1 MRRGAPQSRAE
12 IAGTGQKVRGGRS
25 DAADSQREAAG
36 PLTVPTAPLFRAVLP
51 RRGGRPLRGAGWAI
65 VASIGAS
72 IVASIVASIGAG
84 PSFAGQ
90 PPAPPR
96 GTAAAGEPR
105 EGEAD
110 PPTPEE
116 ATPGKTGTE
125 PPDPGGPGEAGQPP
139 PGEEGEGSG
148 EAEAAPGEGPPVEA
162 PGEESGERAATGEA
176 GEEPA
181 AEAGTEGEG
190 GEEAEEGAEEED
202 LGPRVAGLAGAPAG
216 ILPGEEMASPIPE
229 PGSPVVGLVL
239 EEEGFITLT
248 AGGRVVAYGP
258 DGGRPRWGVMEGQTA
273 ALGRWPE
280 GIALL
285 DRSGGVEI
293 RAPGDGAPGARF
305 VTDTVP
311 DPLRPPIPEAGP
323 DPGRTAGGGP
333 VRAAAAV
340 GGFGPQGVFFAAGGR
355 VHGFSGPLGERLFET
370 DPAALPNG
378 TDTGAAAGSVRAIA
392 LAGDPGEPRR
402 FAAVSLGPGGLALL
416 DAASGAVRWRRDD
429 LGDIAAA
436 ALVLEEESLV
446 IAGSTEGDL
455 SVLRLE
461 DGSTR
466 WRRRLFEGFLHPP
479 LASRGRLY
487 AATDANS
494 LYGYD
499 LARGGERWRAAL
511 PGRPAASPL
520 RVAGALFVAIR
531 DGLLVE
537 VTPATG
543 LLLGRARDLGAEI
556 FGVVRQRP
564 DGPGETGWR
573 QRRVYLG
580 LRDGRLLVLRPR
592 VSLGSGP
599 S

>member
-1 MRRGAPQSRAE
+1 MAWAVVAAVGAA
-12 IAGTGQKVRGGRS
+12 
-25 DAADSQREAAG
+25 
-36 PLTVPTAPLFRAVLP
+36 
-51 RRGGRPLRGAGWAI
+51 
-65 VASIGAS
+65 
-72 IVASIVASIGAG
+72 
-84 PSFAGQ
+84 PSFSGQ
-90 PPAPPR
+90 PPAPPSET
-96 GTAAAGEPR
+96 GAAGESR
-105 EGEAD
+105 EVEAD
-110 PPTPEE
+110 PPAADEPV
-116 ATPGKTGTE
+116 PGSEGAG
-125 PPDPGGPGEAGQPP
+125 DAGQPP
-139 PGEEGEGSG
+139 PGEEGGEGE
-148 EAEAAPGEGPPVEA
+148 EAEAAPGEGEPAEA
-162 PGEESGERAATGEA
+162 AGEETGEESGSGGEE
-176 GEEPA
+176 GEEP
-181 AEAGTEGEG
+181 GGEG
-190 GEEAEEGAEEED
+190 GTGEEGEEGAGEGEEED

-216 ILPGEEMASPIPE
+216 LLPGEEMASPAPD

-239 EEEGFITLT
+239 EEEGFVALT

-258 DGGRPRWGVMEGQTA
+258 DGGRPRWGVMERRTA
-273 ALGRWPE
+273 ALGRWRE
-280 GIALL
+280 GITLL
-285 DRSGGVEI
+285 DREGEVEV
-293 RAPGDGAPGARF
+293 RAPADGAPGARF
-305 VTDTVP
+305 TTGAIPDRIRVPLP
-311 DPLRPPIPEAGP
+311 DPLAPGPPAAAS
-323 DPGRTAGGGP
+323 DPGRTAAGI
-333 VRAAAAV
+333 A
-340 GGFGPQGVFFAAGGR
+340 GFGPRGVFFAAGDR
-355 VHGFSGPLGERLFET
+355 IHGFSGPGGGRLFET
-370 DPAALPNG
+370 DLAAPANG
-378 TDTGAAAGSVRAIA
+378 TDAGAPAGVVRAIA
-392 LAGDPGEPRR
+392 LAGDPGEPSRL
-402 FAAVSLGPGGLALL
+402 AAVSLGPGGLALL
-416 DAASGAVRWRRDD
+416 DAGSGAVRWRRDD
-429 LGDIAAA
+429 LGDLAAA

-446 IAGSTEGDL
+446 VVGSTDGDL

-537 VTPATG
+537 VNPETG
-543 LLLGRARDLGAEI
+543 LLMGRARDLGAEI
-556 FGVVRQRP
+556 FGVVRHRP

>member
-1 MRRGAPQSRAE
+1 M
-12 IAGTGQKVRGGRS
+12 VRGRGYRTPPTAGGRR
-25 DAADSQREAAG
+25 REAAG

-51 RRGGRPLRGAGWAI
+51 RRGRRPLRWAGWAV
-65 VASIGAS
+65 VASVGA
-72 IVASIVASIGAG
+72 A

-96 GTAAAGEPR
+96 ETEAAGEPR

-110 PPTPEE
+110 PPAPEE
-116 ATPGKTGTE
+116 ATAGKTGTE
-125 PPDPGGPGEAGQPP
+125 PPDPQGPGEAEQPP
-139 PGEEGEGSG
+139 PGGEGEGSG
-148 EAEAAPGEGPPVEA
+148 EAEAAPGERPPAEA
-162 PGEESGERAATGEA
+162 PGEGSGEEAGTGEG

-190 GEEAEEGAEEED
+190 EEGAEGAEEED

-239 EEEGFITLT
+239 EEEGFIALT

-258 DGGRPRWGVMEGQTA
+258 DGGRPRWGVMERQTA

-285 DRSGGVEI
+285 DRDGGVEI

-311 DPLRPPIPEAGP
+311 NPFRIPLPEAGP
-323 DPGRTAGGGP
+323 DPGRSAGGGDP

-340 GGFGPQGVFFAAGGR
+340 AGFGPQGVFFAAGDR

-370 DPAALPNG
+370 DLAAPPNG
-378 TDTGAAAGSVRAIA
+378 IDAGAAAGSVRAIV
-392 LAGDPGEPRR
+392 LAGDPGEPGR

-416 DAASGAVRWRRDD
+416 DAGSGAIRWRRDD

-461 DGSTR
+461 DGRTR

-537 VTPATG
+537 VAPATG
-543 LLLGRARDLGAEI
+543 LLLGRARNLGAEI